1 MNFFNTISNWF
12 GLVKGKI
19 FGEPPL
25 YVDKTKLP
33 GMSPIPKPTILNWV
47 MNAPFVL
54 ITSPKFVWSIISLLI
69 YFVFPYNLIE
79 FNQ

>member
-1 MNFFNTISNWF
+1 MNFLNTISNWF

-33 GMSPIPKPTILNWV
+33 GMSPIEKMQKVHYIVFQHLN
-47 MNAPFVL
+47 L
-54 ITSPKFVWSIISLLI
+54 
-69 YFVFPYNLIE
+69 
-79 FNQ
+79 